1 VPLGAVPESFELNP
15 DGRLLAAVLMNGS
28 NLPTNDPLYSTNGLV
43 VLLERRGKGYVQVDS
58 KPVGRIPE
66 GVAFSPDG
74 KHLVVQCHP
83 ERSLWVFSIR
93 GNRLKD
99 VGLRISVPG
108 MPSSL
113 RSGPSN

>member
-1 VPLGAVPESFELNP
+1 
-15 DGRLLAAVLMNGS
+15 
-28 NLPTNDPLYSTNGLV
+28 
-43 VLLERRGKGYVQVDS
+43 LERRGKTFIQVDS

-74 KHLVVQCHP
+74 KHLLVQCHP
-83 ERSLWVFSIR
+83 DRTLWVFGIR

-99 VGLRISVPG
+99 NGLKIQVPG

-113 RSGPSN
+113 RAGP